1 VRGKSSP
8 ERALAAYFRQ
18 MARQQ
23 HSHIPLHDLPSRACE
38 ETLDERDYV
47 MVRHSSRT
55 LAVYRIKA
63 GGLHRL
69 KRWPKALDQRP

>member
-1 VRGKSSP
+1 MRGKSYP

-18 MARQQ
+18 MARQ
-23 HSHIPLHDLPSRACE
+23 HHGTLLLHDLPSRACE
-38 ETLDERDYV
+38 ETLDARDYV

-55 LAVYRIKA
+55 LTVYRIKS

-69 KRWPKALDQRP
+69 KRWPTAHDQRP